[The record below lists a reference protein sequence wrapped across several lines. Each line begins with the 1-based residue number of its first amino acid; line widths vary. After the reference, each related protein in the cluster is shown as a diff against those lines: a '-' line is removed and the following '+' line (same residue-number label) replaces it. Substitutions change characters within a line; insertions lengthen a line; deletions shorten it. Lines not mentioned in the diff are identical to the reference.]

1 MASHA
6 AGTLP
11 VFAADL
17 VSLGWIAPGM
27 AAAAQAALQRAHV
40 LNKSVQAQ
48 EQPALLAANL
58 QAEGPDT
65 DQGTNAASGLHVSPQ
80 PLHGVKELLEPP
92 TQHACAQGRE
102 GLKLQPAI
110 HVKLAPQEAVR
121 PLKGVLKHA
130 QYQAALHAADPQQA
144 AGPSPYALCSAAV
157 GPIQAARAA
166 PGTQLWVVRAEEAQQ
181 EAQQGGL
188 APTVPQPQTA
198 AQPASGTSL
207 HEMSVQ
213 SATVSPDNRQPRPRE
228 HMSAGASPVAQPAPA
243 LAGAIKAGSTQPN
256 RQRPQHTAASA
267 PAPVLLG
274 TSREVAGEEYA
285 ARLGPWRIKRKAVS
299 QQPPSADAPAPATVR
314 KRAPSEAKGIATSQ
328 EGLPAPAERMPAT
341 NDAARASDDTG
352 RVGDATHK
360 DAPPWLQDQVMPWSH
375 PSGYVSSSNLLCLAN
390 MMRPLQCFCEELLPW
405 ADQHLRAA
413 VAPLMRKRMHAGD

>member
-1 MASHA
+1 VQDSVASHA

-11 VFAADL
+11 VSAADL
-17 VSLGWIAPGM
+17 VSLGWAAPGM

-40 LNKSVQAQ
+40 LSYTMQAQ

-58 QAEGPDT
+58 QAEGPVT
-65 DQGTNAASGLHVSPQ
+65 DEGSNAASRQLISPQ
-80 PLHGVKELLEPP
+80 LMHGGKELLEPL
-92 TQHACAQGRE
+92 TQLACAQGRE

-110 HVKLAPQEAVR
+110 HVKIAPQAAVR
-121 PLKGVLKHA
+121 PLQGVLRHA

-157 GPIQAARAA
+157 GPIQASQAA
-166 PGTQLWVVRAEEAQQ
+166 PGTQLWMVRAE

-188 APTVPQPQTA
+188 APTVPPPQTA
-198 AQPASGTSL
+198 AQPASGTTL

-213 SATVSPDNRQPRPRE
+213 SATVVPDSRQMRPGE
-228 HMSAGASPVAQPAPA
+228 HMTAGPSAVAQTAPA

-256 RQRPQHTAASA
+256 QQHPQHTAASA
-267 PAPVLLG
+267 PAPVLE

-314 KRAPSEAKGIATSQ
+314 KRAPCEAKGIATSQ
-328 EGLPAPAERMPAT
+328 DGLPAPAERMPA
-341 NDAARASDDTG
+341 NDDASKASG

-360 DAPPWLQDQVMPWSH
+360 DAPPWLQDQVMPYNH
-375 PSGYVSSSNLLCLAN
+375 PPWYMHKTLALCLAIIV
-390 MMRPLQCFCEELLPW
+390 RPSNASVKNSC
-405 ADQHLRAA
+405 H
-413 VAPLMRKRMHAGD
+413 G